1 MNPRRR
7 LTVAAGAVLMTLL
20 LAACA
25 NDPAVYPHGQQ
36 SASTAGQDPDGLPVL
51 AVYGIALA
59 IAAVIALMAWLP
71 GMVRGAR
78 YRPTQGWTAAPI
90 WFAGPSDPVT
100 AVEQAGTG
108 DRTRGGTGGD
118 W

>member
-1 MNPRRR
+1 M
-7 LTVAAGAVLMTLL
+7 MLL

-25 NDPAVYPHGQQ
+25 NDPSAYPHGEQ
-36 SASTAGQDPDGLPVL
+36 SATRTGGPDADGLPVL

-59 IAAVIALMAWLP
+59 IAAVIGLMAWLP

-90 WFAGPSDPVT
+90 WFAGPSDPVA
-100 AVEQAGTG
+100 AVEQASPG
-108 DRTRGGTGGD
+108 DLTRGGTGGD